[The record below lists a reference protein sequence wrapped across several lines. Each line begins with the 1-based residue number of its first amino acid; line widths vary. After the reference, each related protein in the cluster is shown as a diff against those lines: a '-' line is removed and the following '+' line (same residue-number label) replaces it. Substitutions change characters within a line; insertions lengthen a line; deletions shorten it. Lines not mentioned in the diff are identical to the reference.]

1 MRNPRII
8 NAEIVGIFNAADW
21 LEEGD
26 GLCISARITRAT
38 WLRKRRVFAQR
49 IEASGA
55 SRRLWLEL
63 TGLPRASVLLLGYS
77 IEMYLKAGL
86 VKAYRG
92 CREELFSHDLMRKFK
107 HNLLKLASEIDFPN
121 TQQNEQNFTELQ
133 ELIKGGARY
142 PITPEDVM
150 GNDAK
155 ASRNRFS
162 KQIRERNALIWSD
175 DRFRQLCALS
185 AEIRAYATRIDSDEN
200 NPSHLSSGDIGQ
212 AGYWSFRFGVNLRP
226 RVTYRLCSS
235 LPSVGAEDVKKV
247 VERNPIFRALTTWED
262 CTIYPDKIK

>member
-1 MRNPRII
+1 MQKTLAKCGITGLSKIVFRISLIDFDASERRSLTDPELLAESKWCDNIMASGMLPLYREVSANWMRNPRII

-92 CREELFSHDLMRKFK
+92 CREELFSHDLMRNFK

-185 AEIRAYATRIDSDEN
+185 AFPSIVRIKCRDS
-200 NPSHLSSGDIGQ
+200 
-212 AGYWSFRFGVNLRP
+212 
-226 RVTYRLCSS
+226 
-235 LPSVGAEDVKKV
+235 SV
-247 VERNPIFRALTTWED
+247 R
-262 CTIYPDKIK
+262 YPNW